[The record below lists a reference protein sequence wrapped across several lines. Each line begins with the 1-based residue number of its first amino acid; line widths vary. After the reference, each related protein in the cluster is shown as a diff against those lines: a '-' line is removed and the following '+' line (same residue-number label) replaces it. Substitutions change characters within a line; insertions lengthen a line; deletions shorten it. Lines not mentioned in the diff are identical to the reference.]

1 MDGCNWSRGRGL
13 DICNSARFLVGRLS
27 WRPIDL
33 EHGEPMQ
40 YFNESDDKLE
50 RIGKVVGDTFAAI
63 LVLVLILIFV
73 QSMIYR

>member
-1 MDGCNWSRGRGL
+1 
-13 DICNSARFLVGRLS
+13 
-27 WRPIDL
+27 
-33 EHGEPMQ
+33 MQ